1 MTDDFLFVLGAQLLY
16 HFYGHDDSIAR
27 RRELQSGFNRLT
39 PVITRQPTTPCRSKL
54 TAFAPSSDGYRWTK
68 SSICI
73 PLDTFGVPFNEVIVR
88 DDTPAKLCDI
98 IHSAGTCLRL
108 LYDLVR
114 DCQRR

>member
-54 TAFAPSSDGYRWTK
+54 TAFAPSSDAYRWTK